1 MKGVSHNRLVRIG
14 LILLVGVVLLWLL
27 SLRNFYRGDLIATGQ
42 LLAPDRLAEVAD
54 LIDAADRDRRETLL
68 RILSSEKAVFDV
80 VAKGL
85 PLPDLVPIGGEK
97 IDVPAY
103 RRALGTRDTLIG
115 QDARPSSGVGTAA
128 RWWMRKPVY
137 ETRVV
142 LTRGDRLVVRTW
154 GPVSLSFTGLPVG
167 LGAGVFGTFVALLA
181 LLMMLRETIPLRQL
195 AAAVGRLDPMQTE
208 TPIPEPRA
216 SSTEIR
222 ALVRAYN
229 DMQQRLHGLI
239 RERAAMIGGLS
250 HDVRSFA
257 TRLQLRLHLIDD
269 AKERA
274 RAESDIAD
282 MVHLLDDAL
291 LAVRG
296 GAGALE
302 QEMIDWNDLVRDT
315 AEPYLRTGAAVSL
328 DVHPHPSA
336 HGAFVIGDRLSL
348 RRILANLI
356 DNALKYGGKAEIS
369 TTADPTRIMCFVDD
383 AGPGIP
389 ASQRQILL
397 EPFARL
403 ESSRNRGT
411 GGAGLGLA
419 IVKTLVEAHDGSVA
433 IEESPLGGTRIAV
446 SLPRFQT
453 AFAASEI
460 DPRQT
465 AAFAISR

>member
-1 MKGVSHNRLVRIG
+1 MGYLSVILAI
-14 LILLVGVVLLWLL
+14 LISGHTLKIKLICKLFQITSVILKLFFEKSVKSARFLQFHAVPSGPAPQT
-27 SLRNFYRGDLIATGQ
+27 SAQMQRSPRNASGCSAS
-42 LLAPDRLAEVAD
+42 
-54 LIDAADRDRRETLL
+54 AA
-68 RILSSEKAVFDV
+68 I
-80 VAKGL
+80 
-85 PLPDLVPIGGEK
+85 
-97 IDVPAY
+97 
-103 RRALGTRDTLIG
+103 
-115 QDARPSSGVGTAA
+115 
-128 RWWMRKPVY
+128 
-137 ETRVV
+137 
-142 LTRGDRLVVRTW
+142 
-154 GPVSLSFTGLPVG
+154 
-167 LGAGVFGTFVALLA
+167 
-181 LLMMLRETIPLRQL
+181 
-195 AAAVGRLDPMQTE
+195 
-208 TPIPEPRA
+208 
-216 SSTEIR
+216 
-222 ALVRAYN
+222 
-229 DMQQRLHGLI
+229 
-239 RERAAMIGGLS
+239 IGGLS

-269 AKERA
+269 TSERA

-291 LAVRG
+291 LAVCG

-328 DVHPHPSA
+328 DAHPHPSA